1 MEPWPSYS
9 PDCNPIEHLWQQ
21 VQKEATHWKY
31 CPDFAQLQAEVDRA
45 LLHGAQTPREITGLM
60 ARYCETLGAKAA
72 SWRTKHFQ
80 KVYINV
86 VTWSSSSILTPDL
99 RTAKTRPALIVQAD
113 NLQTGLSQVIVAM
126 ITSRRFRANHPSR
139 VIVEVSTPIG
149 QRTGLL
155 TDSVVMT
162 DNLATVAEVAIDR
175 VIGTLPM
182 TDVDTALRHTLK
194 L

>member
-1 MEPWPSYS
+1 MMPPKPSYKRG
-9 PDCNPIEHLWQQ
+9 D
-21 VQKEATHWKY
+21 
-31 CPDFAQLQAEVDRA
+31 
-45 LLHGAQTPREITGLM
+45 
-60 ARYCETLGAKAA
+60 
-72 SWRTKHFQ
+72 
-80 KVYINV
+80 V
-86 VTWSSSSILTPDL
+86 VLVLYPNSDL

-126 ITSRRFRANHPSR
+126 ITSRLFRANRPSR
-139 VIVEVSTPIG
+139 IVVEVSTPSG
-149 QRTGLL
+149 QRSGLL

-182 TDVDTALRHTLK
+182 TGIETALRHTLQ